1 MSARLLPLTEHLRDY
16 LLSVSLRE
24 TPAQAALREATR
36 SVRGALM
43 QISPE
48 QGAFMALLVELTGTR
63 RAIEVGTFT
72 GYSALAVAQAMPADG
87 RLVCCDVSEEWTAI
101 GRRHWEMAGV
111 ADRID
116 LRLGPAMETLDSL
129 IAAGG
134 AGQWDM
140 AFIDADKANYDGYYE
155 RCLTLLRPGGLVL
168 IDNVLWSGAVADPA
182 RTDADTTALRA
193 LNAKLHGD
201 ERVTLAM
208 LPVGDGLTLALKRG

>member
-1 MSARLLPLTEHLRDY
+1 MSNRLLPLTEHLRDY

-24 TPAQAALREATR
+24 NPAQQALREETR

-48 QGAFMALLVELTGTR
+48 QGAFMALLVQLTGTR
-63 RAIEVGTFT
+63 RAIEIGTYT
-72 GYSALAVAQAMPADG
+72 GYSALTVAQALPPDG
-87 RLVCCDVSEEWTAI
+87 RLICCDVSEEWTAI
-101 GRRHWEMAGV
+101 GRRHWAMAGV

-116 LRLGPAMETLDSL
+116 LRLGPALATLDGL
-129 IAAGG
+129 IGDGG
-134 AGQWDM
+134 TGRWDM

-155 RCLTLLRPGGLVL
+155 RCLTLLRPGGLIL

-182 RTDADTTALRA
+182 RTDPDTTALRA
-193 LNAKLHGD
+193 LNAKLHVD

-208 LPVGDGLTLALKRG
+208 LPVGDGLTLALKR